1 MIDSAVVISAAKR
14 QESKTP
20 VRRETTMNTAATES
34 AKEKIAAKYGF
45 HRVIEPK
52 GVVPQAAWKVDNR
65 PEQLHPS
72 EKLIQV
78 KLLNL
83 DSTSTKQITES
94 GIKIQ
99 DRIREIV
106 DQRGKMH
113 NPVTNSGGVLLAE
126 YQGQAIVPWASLSA
140 IPLHLDSIGEV
151 HGQQIDV
158 VGTGVMFESY
168 HYTPVPEGMDWR
180 LAATALDIASL
191 AVQVKRSVLERPIKK
206 ALVIGC
212 GNAGIAAMASIKKYS
227 PTTVIFG
234 ADISDL
240 NFSRIKEFGF
250 SENLGAIDAANAQ
263 EIMSFVTDCD
273 LVVNCVNVANTEASS
288 VLAAREHGLVIFF
301 SMATQFDQASLATDA
316 TGKDVVMQVASGIAK
331 DEDKE
336 ILALLSD
343 YPTLLK
349 ITH

>member
-1 MIDSAVVISAAKR
+1 MNSTSTS
-14 QESKTP
+14 SKDQI
-20 VRRETTMNTAATES
+20 TTR
-34 AKEKIAAKYGF
+34 YGF

-52 GVVPQAAWKVDNR
+52 GVVPQAAWRVDNR
-65 PEQLHPS
+65 PEQLAAN

-106 DQRGKMH
+106 EQRGKMH

-126 YQGQAIVPWASLSA
+126 YNGRAIVPWASLSA
-140 IPLHLDSIGEV
+140 IPLYLESIGEV

-158 VGTGVMFESY
+158 VGTGILFESY
-168 HYTPVPEGMDWR
+168 HFTPVPEGMDWR

-191 AVQVKRSVLERPIKK
+191 AVQVKRAVLDRPIKR

-212 GNAGIAAMASIKKYS
+212 GNAGVAAMASIKKYS
-227 PTTVIFG
+227 AGTEIFG
-234 ADISDL
+234 ADVSNA
-240 NFSRIKEFGF
+240 NFKRIEDFGF
-250 SENLGAIDAANAQ
+250 SKNLGRIDASNAL
-263 EIMSFVTDCD
+263 EIINFVSDCD

-288 VLAAREHGLVIFF
+288 VLAAKDHGLVIFF
-301 SMATQFDQASLATDA
+301 SMATQFDKASLATDA
-316 TGKDVVMQVASGIAK
+316 TGKDVVMQVASGIAV

-336 ILALLSD
+336 ILALLQD
-343 YPTLLK
+343 YPNLLS